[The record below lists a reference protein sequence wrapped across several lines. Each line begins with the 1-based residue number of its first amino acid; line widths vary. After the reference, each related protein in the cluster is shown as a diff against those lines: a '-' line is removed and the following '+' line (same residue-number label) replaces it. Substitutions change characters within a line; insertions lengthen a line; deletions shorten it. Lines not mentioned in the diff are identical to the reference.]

1 MASFRIWLTTL
12 ALLLWTAGCTFWQN
26 PQGASSGLHGLQG
39 GEQVNSKPGL
49 PSPAKAF
56 AKLAPKTPVIPAG
69 DPISLASKAT
79 PSANLHVATAR
90 MSEQAGNIAEAE
102 RHYQEALEADA
113 RHAGALVGYAR
124 LKDRQSKMDEA
135 AALYRRAAKAHP
147 KEASIANDLGLCLAR
162 QRKHAESIAAFEQ
175 AIRLDPKRLLY
186 RNNIAMVLVEKGE
199 IDAAVKQLTALQGEA
214 VAHYN
219 VGYILQKKGDSEA
232 AAVHFTKALQKNPSL
247 VEAGAWLRK
256 LGKQPAA
263 IADSAPRIA
272 AGPQF
277 DSQPARPPVLPVP
290 AEQTGKVARTPAT
303 PFFPKSPASGEQKA
317 TVRPLPPL
325 SGEPSKTYPRFD
337 QILGGSPSA
346 EPAPLPPPRSAGY
359 TRVQPL
365 PPVTAGKAGASAR

>member
-26 PQGASSGLHGLQG
+26 PQDASSGLHGLQG
-39 GEQVNSKPGL
+39 GEQANSKPGL

-56 AKLAPKTPVIPAG
+56 AKLAPKTPVVPAG

-90 MSEQAGNIAEAE
+90 MSEQAGNIAQAE
-102 RHYQEALEADA
+102 QHYQEALKADA

-124 LKDRQSKMDEA
+124 LKDRQGKMDEA

-277 DSQPARPPVLPVP
+277 DSQPAKPPVP

-337 QILGGSPSA
+337 QLLGGSPLA
-346 EPAPLPPPRSAGY
+346 EPAPLPPRSAG

-365 PPVTAGKAGASAR
+365 PPVTAGKAEASGP